1 MRDSRQQSRR
11 ARWPRAAAALL
22 FLLLPACGDKG
33 AGPDSAGS
41 GPVLLPVPDDPTVSF
56 NLWFKV
62 GSQNDPTGKEGLA
75 ALTGQLLA
83 EGATTQNTY
92 EAILAKLY
100 PLASS
105 YQVRVD
111 REMTTVTGRT
121 HKDNLEK
128 FYALFTDAV
137 LRPAFG
143 ADDFERLRSN
153 ALNEIENTLR
163 YASDEEL
170 GKAAFYDFVFQGTS
184 YAHPMLGTVQALKSI
199 TLEDVKGFYAQYF
212 TAGNVV
218 VGLGGGYPAALPERL
233 QKDLGSLAAGA
244 PAALAAAPAP
254 AFAGRQVT
262 IVAKPG
268 ADASLSFGF
277 PVDVHRGSREF
288 YALWVANSW
297 LGEHRNSSSHL
308 YQVIRTDR
316 GLNYGDYSYIE
327 AYPEGGQRQKP
338 PTNVGRRQQCFE
350 VWIRT
355 LPNDQA
361 VFALRAALREIED
374 LIAHGMTPEEFELTR
389 SFLNKYILHYAET
402 TQQRL
407 GYAVDDRF
415 YALPASHLETFRRS
429 LGELTVAEVNAAI
442 AKHLQLE
449 RLKIAI
455 VTGQPEILQE
465 QLASAGAT
473 PLSYKMPKPETVM
486 AEDKEI
492 ASLPLGITAD
502 AIRVVPVQQ
511 MFER

>member
-1 MRDSRQQSRR
+1 MRASRPQQRR
-11 ARWPRAAAALL
+11 ARQQRATAFLC
-22 FLLLPACGDKG
+22 LLLAAACGDDG
-33 AGPDSAGS
+33 AAPESGASA
-41 GPVLLPVPDDPTVSF
+41 PVLLPVPDDPTVSF

-62 GSQNDPTGKEGLA
+62 GSQNDPPGKEGLA
-75 ALTGQLLA
+75 ALTGDLLA

-111 REMTTVTGRT
+111 REMTTLTGRT

-128 FYALFTDAV
+128 FYALFSDAV

-170 GKAAFYDFVFQGTS
+170 GKATFYDFVFQGTS
-184 YAHPMLGTVQALKSI
+184 YAHPPLGTVQGLKSL
-199 TLEDVKGFYAQYF
+199 TVEDVKSFYAQHF

-218 VGLGGGYPAALPERL
+218 VGLGGGYPSALPERV
-233 QKDLGSLAAGA
+233 QKDLGSLPAGA
-244 PAALAAAPAP
+244 PAAVAAPQAA

-262 IVAKPG
+262 LVAKPG
-268 ADASLSFGF
+268 ADASISFGF
-277 PVDVHRGSREF
+277 PVDVRRGSREF

-361 VFALRAALREIED
+361 VFALRAALRETED
-374 LIAHGMTPEEFELTR
+374 LIAHGMTAEEFELTR

-415 YALPASHLETFRRS
+415 YALPASHLETFRRTV
-429 LGELTVAEVNAAI
+429 GELTVAEVNAAI
-442 AKHLQLE
+442 TKHVQLE

-455 VTGQPEILQE
+455 VTGQAELLQE

-473 PLSYKMPKPETVM
+473 TLTYREPKPETVM

-492 ASLPLGITAD
+492 AALPLGIAAD

-511 MFER
+511 MFEH